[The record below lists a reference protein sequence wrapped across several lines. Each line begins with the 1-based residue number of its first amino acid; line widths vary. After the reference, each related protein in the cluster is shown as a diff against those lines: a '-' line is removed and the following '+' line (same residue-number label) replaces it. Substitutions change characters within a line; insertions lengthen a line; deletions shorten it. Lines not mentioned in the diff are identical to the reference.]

1 MRTNEFSRL
10 ALVAGV
16 FISLTGCVTT
26 DEAVPQGNAAE
37 LAPAAFPQE
46 TETMQQPETVKY
58 YRSDEPLKMAYEHY
72 NRGHFGIAERYFQD
86 AVELTPK
93 DAAAWIGLAAC
104 YDRIGRFELAD
115 RAYAT
120 VIRMSGE
127 TTEILN
133 NEGYSYILRGDLRRA
148 RQKLLLAQA
157 RDPNNPTIANNLKLL
172 DSSHRF
178 VRRPESNSQQQ

>member
-1 MRTNEFSRL
+1 M
-10 ALVAGV
+10 
-16 FISLTGCVTT
+16 
-26 DEAVPQGNAAE
+26 
-37 LAPAAFPQE
+37 
-46 TETMQQPETVKY
+46 
-58 YRSDEPLKMAYEHY
+58 
-72 NRGHFGIAERYFQD
+72 
-86 AVELTPK
+86 TPK
-93 DAAAWIGLAAC
+93 DVAAWIGLAAC

-178 VRRPESNSQQQ
+178 VRRPDSNSRQQ

>member
-1 MRTNEFSRL
+1 VRTDRL
-10 ALVAGV
+10 ARLLLTIGL
-16 FISLTGCVTT
+16 FSGLTGCVTANDT
-26 DEAVPQGNAAE
+26 LSQDNVALE
-37 LAPAAFPQE
+37 PAAFPQV

-86 AVELTPK
+86 AVEMTPK
-93 DAAAWIGLAAC
+93 DVAAWIGLAAC
-104 YDRIGRFELAD
+104 YDRVGRFELAD

-120 VIRMSGE
+120 AIRMSGE

-157 RDPNNPTIANNLKLL
+157 RDPSNPTIANNLKLL
-172 DSSHRF
+172 DSSYRF
-178 VRRPESNSQQQ
+178 VRRPETNLQQQ